1 MRVADSNLAN
11 NFQQLEVGPSETM
24 ADNEDHDDHDDFED
38 DEVDDGFDNDSFSNH
53 QRMPAQH
60 PATRTC
66 FQLLGTSS
74 SYSASSHLIV
84 DLSLHRFNEWRAALS
99 GSEPSLST
107 QCGLDAQGKADAH
120 RLDV

>member
-11 NFQQLEVGPSETM
+11 KPQQVEPSETM

-38 DEVDDGFDNDSFSNH
+38 DDVDDGLDNDSFSNH

-66 FQLLGTSS
+66 FQLMGKSS
-74 SYSASSHLIV
+74 SCPAPSQLIV
-84 DLSLHRFNEWRAALS
+84 DLSLNRFNERRAALS

-107 QCGLDAQGKADAH
+107 QCCLDAQGKADAH